1 MNEEIFSLKAQH
13 LLISQ
18 RFISDGWITVYHGHR
33 EGEEVDAGIYCLLVK
48 PEYLEEYMKGHD
60 WGIHGGS
67 EGHPS
72 IITHFKDGG
81 SITEYFRFAE
91 DGMEP
96 FIYPKWFTHIKE
108 RYVDVSQEFVNYFKL
123 YEKVTSKQKRSY
135 YFIDDSGDEEVVINV
150 SEREVRIKLKFMV
163 EYLAVRKIHL
173 SLCFDFM
180 VMTDQAS
187 AGAAFV
193 EKDEDFVGE
202 TFNYNHLMRL
212 VPGIDRGNFQSWIIG
227 KTLLKYDPAKS
238 NNFHFE
244 VNDNAN
250 ESFIIGYNDDG
261 SEKLA
266 PCHSDEHK
274 FFTPVFFKKEVLNKY
289 YDQPEKYQ
297 VDGFHISSS
306 FISLKM
312 DNNHEAYVMVFLN
325 DLKMLPPREQLHWKH
340 HNIARQ
346 PGMGLSGSYYDTMIM
361 GNWARDSDSVDVHFK
376 AKYTQF
382 NKKWFAK
389 FGWYFYKEQVG
400 ADQQHFH
407 ALHVPSENSVT
418 SFSDQL
424 LILVKLT
431 IDSLNEEMLVKGL
444 PKVEQE
450 KGIAKLER
458 FLDLHHRQ
466 IPDMITFLRNLQDL
480 RSGRIAHRLS
490 NSNNNAK
497 RAVAYFGLTDE
508 NYREV
513 ALDIFVKSLYTLNT
527 LTSLFLDPEQ
537 EDD

>member
-1 MNEEIFSLKAQH
+1 MNEEIFSLKKQYD
-13 LLISQ
+13 LIGR
-18 RFISDGWITVYHGHR
+18 RFISGGWITVYRGHH
-33 EGEEVDAGIYCLLVK
+33 EGEEVDSGIYCLLVK
-48 PEYLEEYMKGHD
+48 PDYLDKYMETRD
-60 WGIHGGS
+60 WGIHWGS

-72 IITHFKDGG
+72 IITHYKEGA
-81 SITEYFRFAE
+81 SVTEYFRFAE
-91 DGMEP
+91 EGMEP
-96 FIYPKWFTHIKE
+96 FVFPRWFSHVKE

-123 YEKVTSKQKRSY
+123 YEKATSKQERHY
-135 YFIDDSGDEEVVINV
+135 YFIDESGEAEEVISV

-180 VMTDQAS
+180 VVTDKKS

-193 EKDEDFVGE
+193 LKDEDFVGE
-202 TFNYNHLMRL
+202 SFNYNHLMRL
-212 VPGIDRGNFQSWIIG
+212 VPGLDKGNFQSWIIG

-238 NNFHFE
+238 LKFHFE
-244 VNDNAN
+244 VDDEAN
-250 ESFIIGYNDDG
+250 ESFVIGYNDDG

-266 PCHSDEHK
+266 PCHSEVHK
-274 FFTPVFFKKEVLNKY
+274 FFTPVFFNKEVLNKY
-289 YDQPEKYQ
+289 YDNPQKYQ

-312 DNNHEAYVMVFLN
+312 DNNHDDYVMVFLN
-325 DLKMLPPREQLHWKH
+325 DLKMLPQREQLHWKH
-340 HNIARQ
+340 NNIAPQ
-346 PGMGLSGSYYDTMIM
+346 PGMGLSGAYYDTMVM
-361 GNWARDSDSVDVHFK
+361 GNWARDSDSVDVRFK
-376 AKYTQF
+376 AEYKQF
-382 NKKWFAK
+382 NKKWFEK

-400 ADQQHFH
+400 TDQQHFN

-444 PKVEQE
+444 PKVENE
-450 KGIAKLER
+450 KGIGKLER
-458 FLDLHHRQ
+458 FLDSHNRQ

-480 RSGRIAHRLS
+480 RSGRIAHRVS
-490 NSNNNAK
+490 NSNKNVK
-497 RAVAYFGLTDE
+497 KAVDYFGLTED

-513 ALDIFVKSLYTLNT
+513 AMDIFVKSLYTLNT
-527 LTSLFLDPEQ
+527 LTLLFLDN
-537 EDD
+537 